1 MRPTTLLLLLTATA
15 ISAAPI
21 PNPRPQNWKN
31 VGAGVVNGIGFVCTF
46 QGEQC
51 QQIGDAVKNGLKDT
65 VTKGPKLGEK
75 EADNIMKGGLKDTIS
90 GWNRK

>member
-1 MRPTTLLLLLTATA
+1 MRTSTILSLLLTATA

-21 PNPRPQNWKN
+21 PNPQNWKN
-31 VGAGVVNGIGFVCTF
+31 IGAGVVNGIGFVCTF
-46 QGEQC
+46 QGDQC
-51 QQIGDAVKNGLKDT
+51 QQIGDAVKNGLKDS

-75 EADNIMKGGLKDTIS
+75 DADKVMKGGLKDTIS